1 MASYVPAWM
10 GPRVAVGGRIYPLL
24 TAYLIPGIKKKKN
37 TFLILQ
43 VIHVWCKKLRK
54 IELYKENF

>member
-24 TAYLIPGIKKKKN
+24 TAYLIPGIKKKK
-37 TFLILQ
+37 Q
-43 VIHVWCKKLRK
+43 
-54 IELYKENF
+54 NFSDSTGDTCMV